1 MNNLNCQFAIA
12 PHTETKS
19 TGNSLMPFLLPL
31 PLLADASPAD
41 AGILTHVIALVA
53 LTAMEIVLGIDNIVF
68 ISIVTGRL
76 PPAQQPWARRIGLAA
91 AMFMRILLL
100 LAITWIMTLT
110 QPAFHLD
117 FAGIG
122 RDWLQAR
129 EDINVVT
136 WKDLILLVGGLF
148 LIRSSVIEIHKKVEG
163 ETEGHGGAKPAAF
176 SGVIFQIAVMDIIF
190 SLDSVIT
197 AVGMAESIWVM
208 IIAVVIAVL
217 VMMAFSGMISAFVS
231 QHPTVKMLAL
241 SFLLLI
247 GVMLVADALGT
258 EIPKGYIYFAMAFA
272 LLVEFLNLR
281 MKMRAAKR
289 LAAEH

>member
-1 MNNLNCQFAIA
+1 MDVLHSI
-12 PHTETKS
+12 
-19 TGNSLMPFLLPL
+19 
-31 PLLADASPAD
+31 PLLAAEAAPTPD
-41 AGILTHVIALVA
+41 AGLLTHVIALVA

-68 ISIVTGRL
+68 ISVITGRL
-76 PPAQQPWARRIGLAA
+76 PPKQQPWGRRIGLAA
-91 AMFMRILLL
+91 AMIMRIGLL

-129 EDINVVT
+129 EEINAVT
-136 WKDLILLVGGLF
+136 WKDLILLIGGLF
-148 LIRSSVIEIHKKVEG
+148 LIRSSVVEIHKKVEG
-163 ETEGHGGAKPAAF
+163 ESDEHGSAKPAGFA
-176 SGVIFQIAVMDIIF
+176 GVIFQIAVMDIIF

-197 AVGMAESIWVM
+197 AVGMAEAIWVM
-208 IIAVVIAVL
+208 ITAVVIAVG
-217 VMMAFSGMISAFVS
+217 VMMVFSGMISAFVS

-281 MKMRAAKR
+281 MKLKAAKR

>member
-1 MNNLNCQFAIA
+1 MDALLSFPLIA
-12 PHTETKS
+12 ES
-19 TGNSLMPFLLPL
+19 
-31 PLLADASPAD
+31 APAD
-41 AGILTHVIALVA
+41 AGLLTHVIALVA

-68 ISIVTGRL
+68 ISIITSRL
-76 PPAQQPWARRIGLAA
+76 PPAQQPWARRIGLGA
-91 AMFMRILLL
+91 AMIMRILLL

-117 FAGIG
+117 LAGIG
-122 RDWLQAR
+122 RDWLRAR
-129 EDINVVT
+129 EDINAVT
-136 WKDLILLVGGLF
+136 WKDLILLGGGLF
-148 LIRSSVIEIHKKVEG
+148 LIQSSVREIHKKVEG
-163 ETEGHGGAKPAAF
+163 ASDEHGSAQAGFA
-176 SGVIFQIAVMDIIF
+176 GVIFQIAVMDIIF

-197 AVGMAESIWVM
+197 AVGMAQAIWVM
-208 IIAVVIAVL
+208 IAAVVVAVL
-217 VMMAFSGMISAFVS
+217 VMMAFSGAISAFVS

-281 MKMRAAKR
+281 MRTKTASRV
-289 LAAEH
+289 AAEH

>member
-1 MNNLNCQFAIA
+1 MDFYL
-12 PHTETKS
+12 S
-19 TGNSLMPFLLPL
+19 V
-31 PLLADASPAD
+31 PLLAAD
-41 AGILTHVIALVA
+41 PPVAEAGLLTHVIALVA

-68 ISIVTGRL
+68 ISVVTARL
-76 PPAQQPWARRIGLAA
+76 PASQQPWARRIGLAA
-91 AMFMRILLL
+91 AMIMRIVLL

-110 QPAFHLD
+110 QPAFELD

-122 RDWLQAR
+122 TGWLHAH
-129 EDINVVT
+129 EEINVVT

-148 LIRSSVIEIHKKVEG
+148 LIRSSVIEIHNKVEG
-163 ETEGHGGAKPAAF
+163 EGHEHAGKQPAGF
-176 SGVIFQIAVMDIIF
+176 NSVIFQIAVMDIIF

-197 AVGMAESIWVM
+197 AVGMAEVLWVM
-208 IIAVVIAVL
+208 ITAVIIAVA
-217 VMMAFSGMISAFVS
+217 VMMIFSGMISDFVS
-231 QHPTVKMLAL
+231 KHPTVKMLAL

-281 MKMRAAKR
+281 MKMKAAR
-289 LAAEH
+289 RTAANP

>member
-1 MNNLNCQFAIA
+1 MDA
-12 PHTETKS
+12 
-19 TGNSLMPFLLPL
+19 FLAF
-31 PLLADASPAD
+31 PLLAVDSTSPAD

-68 ISIVTGRL
+68 ISVITGRL
-76 PPAQQPWARRIGLAA
+76 PPAQQPWARRIGLGA
-91 AMFMRILLL
+91 AMIMRILLL

-117 FAGIG
+117 FAGVAS
-122 RDWLQAR
+122 DWLTAR
-129 EDINVVT
+129 EEINSVT

-163 ETEGHGGAKPAAF
+163 ESEGHGTQKTAGF

-197 AVGMAESIWVM
+197 AVGMAEALWVM
-208 IIAVVIAVL
+208 ITAVVIAVA
-217 VMMAFSGMISAFVS
+217 VMMVFSGMISDFVS
-231 QHPTVKMLAL
+231 KHPTVKMLAL

-281 MKMRAAKR
+281 MKLKAAAR
-289 LAAEH
+289 TAA

>member
-1 MNNLNCQFAIA
+1 MDALFFLPVLAA
-12 PHTETKS
+12 ET
-19 TGNSLMPFLLPL
+19 P
-31 PLLADASPAD
+31 AAD

-91 AMFMRILLL
+91 AMIMRIALL

-110 QPAFHLD
+110 QPAFSLSSL
-117 FAGIG
+117 GIG
-122 RDWLQAR
+122 TGWLSAHH
-129 EDINVVT
+129 EIDVIT

-163 ETEGHGGAKPAAF
+163 EAEGHGAVKPASF
-176 SGVIFQIAVMDIIF
+176 SSVIFQIAVMDMIF

-197 AVGMAESIWVM
+197 AVGMAEVLWVM
-208 IIAVVIAVL
+208 ITAVVVAVV
-217 VMMAFSGMISAFVS
+217 VMLIFSEMISDFVHK
-231 QHPTVKMLAL
+231 HPTVKMLAL

-281 MKMRAAKR
+281 MKVKAARRAEPS
-289 LAAEH
+289 AA